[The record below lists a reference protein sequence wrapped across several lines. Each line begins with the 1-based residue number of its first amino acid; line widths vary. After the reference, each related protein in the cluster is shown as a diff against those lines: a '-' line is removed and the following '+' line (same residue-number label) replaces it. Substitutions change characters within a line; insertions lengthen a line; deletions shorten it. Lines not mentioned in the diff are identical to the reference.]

1 MMMNFK
7 KGLETLI
14 GQYDRYIIDLY
25 GVVHNGQVPFEGVKD
40 FLETLRDQ
48 NKMVIFLS
56 NSPRRGYAVAESL
69 REAFGITDDLYDD
82 IYTSGEDAYINLM
95 HPEIP
100 AYKDFNKK
108 CIAITEKHHKVL
120 FDDLSLNVTDNPDD
134 ATFIMNTGP
143 SGMDEAGYKSLF
155 EETLKRSLPMLCV
168 NPDLAVLL
176 GSKMTLCAGSIA
188 KMYEEMGG
196 KVYYHG
202 KPYPAIYEAIINK
215 FGPIEKNR
223 LLAIGDS
230 LNTDI
235 LGASRMDLD
244 SLLVLSG
251 MEGRALAVKGDQQP
265 DYEAFATLC
274 ETKGAKPTYVAP
286 SLKL

>member
-1 MMMNFK
+1 MNFK
-7 KGLETLI
+7 QGLEALI
-14 GQYDRYIIDLY
+14 DQYDGYIIDLY
-25 GVVHNGQVPFEGVKD
+25 GVVHNGQVPFKGVKT
-40 FLETLRDQ
+40 FLETLRDK

-69 REAFGITDDLYDD
+69 RTAFDITDDLYDD

-95 HPEIP
+95 HPEIA
-100 AYKDFNKK
+100 AYKAFNKN

-120 FDDLSLNVTDNPDD
+120 FDDLALTVTDDPEV

-143 SGMDEAGYKSLF
+143 SGMSEDAYKSLF
-155 EETLKRSLPMLCV
+155 DATRKKNLPMLCV

-176 GSKMTLCAGSIA
+176 GHQMTLCAGSIA

-196 KVYYHG
+196 VVYYHG
-202 KPYPAIYEAIINK
+202 KPYPAIYEAIIKK
-215 FGPIEKNR
+215 FGPIEKSR
-223 LLAIGDS
+223 ILAIGDS

-235 LGASRMDLD
+235 LGASRMGLD

-251 MEGRALAVKGDQQP
+251 MEGRALDVKGDQQP
-265 DYEAFATLC
+265 DLAAFDALC
-274 ETKGAKPTYVAP
+274 QSKGAEPTYVAP